1 MRRILAFIFSA
12 LLFCGCAEE
21 TVIDTAPL
29 DSATEA
35 VNSQTRLCA
44 DYVLE
49 ITFGDG
55 NVLYYSAGDARWDR
69 ELKKGSMAFTQN
81 YVGQATEVKSY
92 FQGKSMINVS
102 GNSVVEYI
110 RDTDILLANF
120 PCFTLPKADK
130 DGGVS
135 VASNS
140 LGQAYKFSLSDTK
153 SLLKQLIGGDI
164 YVLANVIS
172 LPQKDK
178 TEYGVAECTYT
189 VTDGSIASARYEFD
203 VKLYDTPVVS
213 PNGRPE
219 EGKYTLDVHV
229 SAKIS
234 CKGFGDKVE
243 IEEYST
249 PDELK

>member
-1 MRRILAFIFSA
+1 MKRILAFIFSA
-12 LLFCGCAEE
+12 LLLCGCAGEPS
-21 TVIDTAPL
+21 IDTTPL
-29 DSATEA
+29 DSAVEN
-35 VNSQTRLCA
+35 VNGQSRLWA
-44 DYVLE
+44 DYALE

-55 NVLYYSAGDARWDR
+55 KVLYYSAGDARWDR

-81 YVGQATEVKSY
+81 YIGEATQVESF
-92 FQGKSMINVS
+92 FQGKSMINIS
-102 GNSVVEYI
+102 NGSVVEYI
-110 RDTDILLANF
+110 RDTNVLLANF

-130 DGGVS
+130 GTSVS
-135 VASNS
+135 VGANS
-140 LGQAYKFSLSDTK
+140 LGQAYRFSLADTK

-172 LPQKDK
+172 LPQKEK
-178 TEYGVAECTYT
+178 TEYGAAECTYT
-189 VTDGSIASARYEFD
+189 VADGELVSARYEFD

-213 PNGRPE
+213 PNGRPDE
-219 EGKYTLDVHV
+219 SKYTLDLHV

-234 CKGFGDKVE
+234 YKGFGDKVE